1 MSLFSSIFTIRY
13 NNNNQA
19 LVPKFLG
26 SAMDQFPQ
34 YAENFNLYKGAV
46 TNMSTLMMFTQ
57 FGYFQYIGES
67 IVTIPTMFQQ
77 P

>member
-1 MSLFSSIFTIRY
+1 
-13 NNNNQA
+13 
-19 LVPKFLG
+19 
-26 SAMDQFPQ
+26 MDQFPQ